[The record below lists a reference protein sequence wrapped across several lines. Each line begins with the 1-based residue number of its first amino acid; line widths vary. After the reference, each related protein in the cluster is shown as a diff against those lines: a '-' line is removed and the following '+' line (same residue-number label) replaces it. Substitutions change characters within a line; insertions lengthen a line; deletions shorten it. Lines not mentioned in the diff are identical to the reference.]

1 MEFSIKTNFRTRFIV
16 FFVIYII
23 FLPVVHAT
31 VVINL
36 LTWKGYAPAE
46 QVRDFEQ
53 LMTRKYSLPVRV
65 NVTYVSS
72 ESDYIN
78 AINNGTGDVI
88 APSHNIFKDYRYK
101 LIDKQLI
108 LPINIKNIPN
118 YTNIFPDLQYADYST
133 KGGDVYSVP
142 LVHGPYGLA
151 YNSSLVQPKPDSWN
165 VFWEPEF
172 KGRYTINSDYSEVNI
187 YITALALGIRINEIT
202 NVRKLSRTVL
212 EQKLTLLIK
221 NAGNLWYGVDTASD
235 LKHNLIGAAWGFSF
249 PALAKQGQVWKMASP
264 KEGTTR
270 WIDGHAISNNLADK
284 PLHKKIAEDWINY
297 TLSEEFQLKVIARSI
312 ASAPVNLT
320 IKSQLTVDEA
330 NRFHFNDEN
339 FFSKDQALWPTLSKT
354 QRRFMELLWD
364 NAVTNANN

>member
-1 MEFSIKTNFRTRFIV
+1 MKTIFRIRF
-16 FFVIYII
+16 II
-23 FLPVVHAT
+23 FLVLFFIYLPVGHAK
-31 VVINL
+31 VLINL
-36 LTWKGYAPAE
+36 LTWEGYAPTE
-46 QVRDFEQ
+46 QVRFFEQ
-53 LMTRKYSLPVRV
+53 LMTKKYSLPVRI

-118 YTNIFPDLQYADYST
+118 YAKIFPDLQYADYST
-133 KGGDVYSVP
+133 KKGGVYSVP

-151 YNSSLVQPKPDSWN
+151 YNSNLVQPEPDSWK
-165 VFWEPEF
+165 VFWEPKF
-172 KGRYTINSDYSEVNI
+172 KGRYAINSDYSEVNV
-187 YITALALGIRINEIT
+187 YITALALGIRIKELP
-202 NVRKLSRTVL
+202 NVRKFSRTVL

-221 NAGNLWYGVDTASD
+221 NAGNLWYGVDNASD

-297 TLSEEFQLKVIARSI
+297 TLSEEFQLKVIARGI
-312 ASAPVNLT
+312 ASAPVNIT
-320 IKSQLTVDEA
+320 IKNQLTADET
-330 NRFHFNDEN
+330 NRFHLNDDN
-339 FFSKDQALWPTLSKT
+339 FFSKEQALWPTLSKT
-354 QRRFMELLWD
+354 QRRFMKLLWD
-364 NAVTNANN
+364 NALTNANK